1 MDVLLKGGT
10 LRGTVE
16 AIASK
21 SHVHRL
27 LICAALAKQETV
39 IKNIIPSKDILTT
52 ADCLEEYLAQVKRYG
67 DDLSIRPYPRPKA
80 KPLLN
85 CTESGSTYRF
95 LVPVACAKGVPVAFT
110 GSRRLAER
118 PLSPLY
124 ELLCEHG
131 CTLSE
136 QGVFPLHVKGKL
148 QPGNFLIDGGIS
160 SQFISGLLLALP
172 LLTRDS
178 TIQITG
184 ELQSYPYIKMTLDAL
199 KTFSV
204 DVKEEGRIFYIKGNQ
219 HFISPGNIHAEGDWS
234 NAAFFAV
241 MGAFSPEGITIQGL
255 RQNSLQGDKAVLDIL
270 ATCGATVTWREDMVA
285 VKRNVLRGQKIDA
298 AQIPDLVPILAVM
311 ACAAEGQ
318 TVIYNAQ
325 RLRLKESDRIE
336 TVFRMIRS
344 LGGNIAVTQDG
355 FIIQGTGVLQGGTVD
370 GANDHRIVMAA
381 AAASCIC
388 REPVRIHGA
397 EAVEKSYPYF
407 FEDMKKLGAFLEKI

>member
-1 MDVLLKGGT
+1 MEVLLKGGV
-10 LRGTVE
+10 LSGTVE

-27 LICAALAKQETV
+27 LICAALADQKTI
-39 IKNIIPSKDILTT
+39 IKNVISSKDILAT
-52 ADCLEEYLAQVKRYG
+52 ADCLEEYLAQIKRHG
-67 DDLSIRPYPRPKA
+67 EDLAVQPYSIPKA
-80 KPLLN
+80 KPLLD

-95 LVPVACAKGVPVAFT
+95 LVPVACAMGVPVAFT
-110 GSRRLAER
+110 GSSRLAER

-136 QGVFPLHVKGKL
+136 QGVFPLYVKGKL
-148 QPGNFLIDGGIS
+148 QPGNFSIDGGIS

-172 LLTRDS
+172 LLTEDS
-178 TIQITG
+178 TVQITG

-199 KTFSV
+199 KAFSV
-204 DVKEEGRIFYIKGNQ
+204 DVKEEGRAFYIKGNQ
-219 HFISPGNIHAEGDWS
+219 RFISPGSIHAEGDWS

-241 MGAFSPEGITIQGL
+241 MGAFSSEGITIKGL
-255 RQNSLQGDKAVLDIL
+255 RQDSLQGDKAVLDIL
-270 ATCGATVTWREDMVA
+270 AKCGAMTAVYEDAVT
-285 VKRNVLRGQKIDA
+285 VKRNVLRGMEIDA
-298 AQIPDLVPILAVM
+298 AQIPDLVPVLAVM

-336 TVFRMIRS
+336 TVYRMIIS
-344 LGGNIAVTQDG
+344 LGGNITVTQDG
-355 FIIQGTGVLQGGTVD
+355 FIIQGTGALRGGTVD

-381 AAASCIC
+381 SAASCIC
-388 REPVRIHGA
+388 RDPVRIHGA

>member
-1 MDVLLKGGT
+1 MHLP
-10 LRGTVE
+10 E
-16 AIASK
+16 AA
-21 SHVHRL
+21 
-27 LICAALAKQETV
+27 
-39 IKNIIPSKDILTT
+39 
-52 ADCLEEYLAQVKRYG
+52 
-67 DDLSIRPYPRPKA
+67 
-80 KPLLN
+80 
-85 CTESGSTYRF
+85 
-95 LVPVACAKGVPVAFT
+95 
-110 GSRRLAER
+110 RLAER

-270 ATCGATVTWREDMVA
+270 ATCGAT
-285 VKRNVLRGQKIDA
+285 GY
-298 AQIPDLVPILAVM
+298 LARRYGCSKTE
-311 ACAAEGQ
+311 CAAGPK
-318 TVIYNAQ
+318 N
-325 RLRLKESDRIE
+325 
-336 TVFRMIRS
+336 
-344 LGGNIAVTQDG
+344 
-355 FIIQGTGVLQGGTVD
+355 
-370 GANDHRIVMAA
+370 
-381 AAASCIC
+381 
-388 REPVRIHGA
+388 
-397 EAVEKSYPYF
+397 
-407 FEDMKKLGAFLEKI
+407 